1 MWEWHNM
8 GFGGGFMWFFW
19 LLIIV
24 AVVMLFKAGGQ
35 DDAPSDQSETALD
48 LLEKRYARGEVD
60 EDEFQR
66 RKQALVKR

>member
-24 AVVMLFKAGGQ
+24 AIVMLVKANGNDVSTSQ
-35 DDAPSDQSETALD
+35 NESALD
-48 LLEKRYARGEVD
+48 LLEKRYARGEID
-60 EDEFQR
+60 EDEFQH
-66 RKQALVKR
+66 RKQELVKR